1 MEVQLTGSQEAFV
14 NRSVESGRFASPDDA
29 VREALD
35 LLARHELEL
44 QRLRGFVQ
52 EGIADL
58 DAGEFEEFSDGNLH
72 ELFDGVVSRG
82 RTRLAI
88 EPRS

>member
-1 MEVQLTGSQEAFV
+1 MEIQLTGSQEAFISR
-14 NRSVESGRFASPDDA
+14 NVESGRFASPDDA
-29 VREALD
+29 VREAVD
-35 LLARHELEL
+35 LLARHESEL

-58 DAGEFEEFSDGNLH
+58 DSAEYEEFADENLH
-72 ELFDGVVSRG
+72 ELFNGVISRG
-82 RTRLAI
+82 RVRLAV